1 MVGVPARLA
10 RGRKTGK
17 PACAPMQQGHNPKT
31 AYGRPPSMFQRLF
44 GRQRHA
50 NRAIA
55 DALYSAIVAAARQ
68 PVFYSD
74 WNVPDT
80 PLGRFEMLSVHM
92 FLFLDRMRH
101 EGAASREIAQVLTDE
116 FFRDVEHSLRELG
129 IGDLGVPKRMKKL
142 ARMFYGRA
150 TAYAGALERSDRA
163 ELAAARARN
172 VMPDIA
178 DWPAADALAA
188 YMMAADRSLSVQP
201 LGAILAGEIRFPQAE
216 RIEGDAST

>member
-1 MVGVPARLA
+1 
-10 RGRKTGK
+10 
-17 PACAPMQQGHNPKT
+17 
-31 AYGRPPSMFQRLF
+31 MFQRLF

-74 WNVPDT
+74 WSVPDT

-92 FLFLDRMRH
+92 FLFLHRMRH
-101 EGAASREIAQVLTDE
+101 EGGASREIAQVLTDE

-150 TAYAGALERSDRA
+150 TAYAGALERSDGP
-163 ELAAARARN
+163 ELAAALARN
-172 VMPDIA
+172 VRPDIS
-178 DWPAADALAA
+178 DWPEAGALATYMKAADI
-188 YMMAADRSLSVQP
+188 SLSGQP
-201 LGAILAGEIRFPQAE
+201 LEALIAGRIHFPEAE
-216 RIEGDAST
+216 RIEGRAST